1 MHVYMSEF
9 ESLKIKCLC
18 DDILMYVFY
27 NVIIE
32 ISSQI
37 PFMWRQ
43 FVCFQRRS
51 AKSKGF
57 SNFEQIEACVF
68 PLGWTDIC
76 LVLLRLGKKNERFG
90 SAEPPLGKG

>member
-1 MHVYMSEF
+1 MINM
-9 ESLKIKCLC
+9 LK
-18 DDILMYVFY
+18 
-27 NVIIE
+27 
-32 ISSQI
+32 
-37 PFMWRQ
+37 P
-43 FVCFQRRS
+43 FVCCPRKT

-68 PLGWTDIC
+68 PFGWTDIC